1 LNQES
6 KQPQNDAELASAF
19 SAEEPALRRL
29 LWGLLR
35 EAAAVDDVL
44 QTTFLRFLQH
54 RPERPQ
60 HRPERPQH
68 RPERPQHRPERPPAQ
83 KPDSAESNAQ
93 RESLTSAAH
102 SGNVNPLRAWLF
114 RVATNEALLVKRK
127 LGTQARHLEGLAWL
141 QGMSATLHSSQ
152 ASPANDPHQ
161 VASAA
166 EQQRLVKQHL
176 AKLPEEQ
183 QTIVRMRI
191 YENLKFAEI
200 AEKLNLPL
208 GTVLTRMRSALHAI
222 KTGLENLK

>member
-60 HRPERPQH
+60 HRPERP
-68 RPERPQHRPERPPAQ
+68 PAQ

-102 SGNVNPLRAWLF
+102 SGNDNPLRAWLF

>member
-1 LNQES
+1 MNQES

-44 QTTFLRFLQH
+44 QTTFLRFL
-54 RPERPQ
+54 
-60 HRPERPQH
+60 QH

>member
-1 LNQES
+1 MNQES

-60 HRPERPQH
+60 HRPERP
-68 RPERPQHRPERPPAQ
+68 PAQ
-83 KPDSAESNAQ
+83 KPDSAKSNAQ

-166 EQQRLVKQHL
+166 EQQRLVKQYL

-191 YENLKFAEI
+191 YENLKFSEI

>member
-1 LNQES
+1 MNQES

-35 EAAAVDDVL
+35 EPAAVDDVL
-44 QTTFLRFLQH
+44 QTTFLRFL
-54 RPERPQ
+54 
-60 HRPERPQH
+60 
-68 RPERPQHRPERPPAQ
+68 QHRPERPPAQ

-93 RESLTSAAH
+93 RESLTSATH

-127 LGTQARHLEGLAWL
+127 LGTQAKHLEGLAWL

-166 EQQRLVKQHL
+166 EQQHLVKQHL

-200 AEKLNLPL
+200 AGKLNLPL
-208 GTVLTRMRSALHAI
+208 GTVLTRMRSALHTI

>member
-1 LNQES
+1 MNQES

-44 QTTFLRFLQH
+44 QTTFLRFL
-54 RPERPQ
+54 
-60 HRPERPQH
+60 QH

-176 AKLPEEQ
+176 AKLPEEH

>member
-1 LNQES
+1 MNQES

-19 SAEEPALRRL
+19 STEEPALRRL

-44 QTTFLRFLQH
+44 QTTFLKFLQH
-54 RPERPQ
+54 RPEPSS
-60 HRPERPQH
+60 
-68 RPERPQHRPERPPAQ
+68 AQ
-83 KPDSAESNAQ
+83 RGGSAESNAQ
-93 RESLTSAAH
+93 GKIFQSVTN

-127 LGTQARHLEGLAWL
+127 LSTQAKHLEGLAWV
-141 QGMSATLHSSQ
+141 QGISSMDHSSE
-152 ASPANDPHQ
+152 ANLSNDPHQ
-161 VASAA
+161 MAIAA

-191 YENLKFAEI
+191 YENLKFVEI
-200 AEKLNLPL
+200 AEELNLPL
-208 GTVLTRMRSALHAI
+208 GTVLTRMRAALQSI

>member
-1 LNQES
+1 MNQES

-44 QTTFLRFLQH
+44 QTTFLKFLQH
-54 RPERPQ
+54 RPDPS
-60 HRPERPQH
+60 
-68 RPERPQHRPERPPAQ
+68 PAQ
-83 KPDSAESNAQ
+83 MGGSTESNAQ
-93 RESLTSAAH
+93 GKIVPSVKN

-127 LGTQARHLEGLAWL
+127 LSTQAKHLEGLAWL
-141 QGMSATLHSSQ
+141 QRMSSMSHSSGTNL
-152 ASPANDPHQ
+152 SNDPHQ
-161 VASAA
+161 VAIAA
-166 EQQRLVKQHL
+166 EQQHLVKQYL

-191 YENLKFAEI
+191 YENLKFIEI
-200 AEKLNLPL
+200 AEELNLPL
-208 GTVLTRMRSALHAI
+208 GTVLTRMRTALHAI
-222 KTGLENLK
+222 KTGLEKLK